1 MALGDILD
9 VRGGNST
16 SDCGSGN
23 AGQDLVRGN
32 VEQDD
37 CTLYGGAHQG
47 IGSHF
52 DGWNDRSP
60 GAGTGQD
67 LRLQSRA
74 RAAKLDLRDIDERT
88 SCRRQPASA
97 SFIGSQALHKR
108 AGELR
113 TSGSL
118 TQGDV
123 DGNGTA
129 DFEIQV
135 NVALIKSDFF
145 L

>member
-1 MALGDILD
+1 MI
-9 VRGGNST
+9 RGNNGE
-16 SDCGSGN
+16 
-23 AGQDLVRGN
+23 DLIRGN
-32 VEQDD
+32 VGKDY
-37 CTLYGGAHQG
+37 LYGG
-47 IGSHF
+47 SHRDWF
-52 DGWNDRSP
+52 DFDRWNDSVA
-60 GAGTGQD
+60 GATRD
-67 LRLQSRA
+67 RIFDFSRA
-74 RAAKLDLRDIDERT
+74 QADKIDLRDIDANYYAAGN
-88 SCRRQPASA
+88 QVFI
-97 SFIGSQALHKR
+97 FIGSQAFHKR